1 MFSCEICDFFK
12 NTYFEKHLQTTAS
25 ETLFHYAWIPTKGE
39 GGGGAGGIETLRK
52 VTSNIRVGGEEVGV
66 EILTK

>member
-25 ETLFHYAWIPTKGE
+25 ATLFHNSWIPNKGE